1 MQAEVF
7 RGEYHDVCNALL
19 NGLVKGKCVCVCS
32 RGYLYRER
40 WRQCGKMLTAGESR

>member
-19 NGLVKGKCVCVCS
+19 NGLVKGKCVCVCV
-32 RGYLYRER
+32 RVGIYIER
-40 WRQCGKMLTAGESR
+40 DGVSVAKC